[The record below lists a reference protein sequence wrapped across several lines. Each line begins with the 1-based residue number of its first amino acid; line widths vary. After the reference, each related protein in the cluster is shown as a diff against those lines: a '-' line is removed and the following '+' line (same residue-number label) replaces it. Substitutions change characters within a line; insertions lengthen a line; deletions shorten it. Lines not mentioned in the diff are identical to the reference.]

1 MAEAVIVFTTFFK
14 AAACDFLLFTP
25 LSFTAAASAADAGL
39 ALLHT
44 GDAVGDCEDELS
56 SAAEP
61 EVAAEEDAGETL
73 TTSVLSADIAIELP
87 KDIADIAKSEGVN
100 DGVGVDVLVTRLPGE

>member
-1 MAEAVIVFTTFFK
+1 MAEAVIVFTTFLK
-14 AAACDFLLFTP
+14 AACDFLLFTP
-25 LSFTAAASAADAGL
+25 LSFTAAACAADTGL

-44 GDAVGDCEDELS
+44 GDAGGDCEDELS

-73 TTSVLSADIAIELP
+73 PTSVSSADIAIELP
-87 KDIADIAKSEGVN
+87 KDIADIARSEGVN